1 MAAFRRFDNPM
12 TELLNDSFCVKNN
25 RPIVSMG
32 FFFGSDFKA
41 SDLVFK
47 PQYHRFKSPFQ
58 NNTSDFF
65 CFLVCHMRDYDVIP
79 CD

>member
-12 TELLNDSFCVKNN
+12 TELLNDSCCVKNN
-25 RPIVSMG
+25 RPIVFMG

-47 PQYHRFKSPFQ
+47 LQYHRLKSPFQ
-58 NNTSDFF
+58 NNTSDL
-65 CFLVCHMRDYDVIP
+65 FLVCHMRDYDVIP
-79 CD
+79 FD